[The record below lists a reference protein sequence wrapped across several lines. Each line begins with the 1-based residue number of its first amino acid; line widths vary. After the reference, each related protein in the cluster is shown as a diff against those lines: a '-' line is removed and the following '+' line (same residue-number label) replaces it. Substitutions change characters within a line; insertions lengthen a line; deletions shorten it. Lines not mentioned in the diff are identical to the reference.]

1 MGYKVKTM
9 PPAQPYEDAS
19 PEQGGKDEGF
29 RSWNAQEAAQLRQTQ
44 PAISPWRVVRWML
57 MASVAIGLLALA
69 AFDVATALSAAYG
82 SLCVGIPAA
91 VLARGMT
98 SPLSRMN
105 AVSGALAF
113 MLWEMV
119 KIGLS
124 IGMLVLAPSLIAG
137 LNWPALLI
145 GLILTMKVYFV
156 AAIVKPKPAMA
167 GAAVEAPKNLN

>member
-1 MGYKVKTM
+1 M
-9 PPAQPYEDAS
+9 PPALPYSVTDRDEAT
-19 PEQGGKDEGF
+19 EQSSKDEGF
-29 RSWNAQEAAQLRQTQ
+29 RRWTARDAAQLRQTQ

-57 MASVAIGLLALA
+57 MASVAIGLLAFA

-82 SLCVGIPAA
+82 SLCVALPSA

-105 AVSGALAF
+105 AVSGATAF

-119 KIGLS
+119 KMGVS
-124 IGMLVLAPSLIAG
+124 IGMLALAPSLIAG

-156 AAIVKPKPAMA
+156 AAIAKPKPQGA
-167 GAAVEAPKNLN
+167 GLKIEAQQKL